1 MAACVGQHLDSA
13 VVTGHRAPNHRMRDE
28 PLLRRGAQPRRR
40 AAWTTSA
47 IVALLLV
54 GCGASSG
61 RTSGQ
66 GLRATDALPAGVVG
80 GPTARVR
87 LTDARGG
94 VLDTQALR
102 GRAYAVTF
110 LYTHCPDVC
119 PLIGAELRAAL
130 ARLGPAAQHVA
141 VVAIT
146 VDPRGDTRKAVE
158 AWLRRHHE
166 PANFHYLIG
175 SERELAPV
183 WRAYMAAPQLPGDPT
198 SAHTASIWLVDPS
211 GHRRA
216 LMSAGRP
223 LNPADITYNLAVLT
237 RGAR

>member
-1 MAACVGQHLDSA
+1 
-13 VVTGHRAPNHRMRDE
+13 MRDE
-28 PLLRRGAQPRRR
+28 PSRRALIFLIHAVACAQPRRC
-40 AAWTTSA
+40 AAWIATA
-47 IVALLLV
+47 IVALLLA
-54 GCGASSG
+54 GCGASG
-61 RTSGQ
+61 VGPGGE
-66 GLRATDALPAGVVG
+66 GLRATDALPAGVIG
-80 GPTARVR
+80 GAAPRVR

-94 VLDTQALR
+94 VLDTQALH
-102 GRAYAVTF
+102 GHAYAVTF

-119 PLIGAELRAAL
+119 PLIGAELRTAL
-130 ARLGPAAQHVA
+130 ARLGPAAQHVE
-141 VVAIT
+141 VVAIS

-166 PANFHYLIG
+166 PPNFHYLIG

-198 SAHTASIWLVDPS
+198 SSHTASIWLVDPS

-223 LNPADITYNLAVLT
+223 LDPADISHNLAVLS
-237 RGAR
+237 RGARS